1 MIQTIIFD
9 IGNVILYFDHE
20 KMVHQLANTM
30 QTPFSQVKKQLI
42 SHLAKRMIF
51 V

>member
-20 KMVHQLANTM
+20 KMTHRLATVL
-30 QTPFSQVKKQLI
+30 QAPFPQIKKTTL
-42 SHLAKRMIF
+42 
-51 V
+51 